1 MKRYILLINIM
12 TVSLS
17 AMAQSNA
24 GGQTN
29 DISIYI
35 VGVLLIAL
43 LAVGIAWWRKRKQCQ
58 ARKEEMQRKIQEME
72 EKLEAAIKEKDEV
85 ELIRNQVTTFFI
97 NSMLEHITQVINP
110 LREIKQRPSLPAN
123 FPNTQSAYRN
133 AVMVKNAGE
142 QMMNIYVERRESDL
156 PLKDIG
162 HYYIEKIINEVN
174 ESVNEMID
182 TTDIIYRCN
191 KFIRPDLKVWV
202 NRDKFIKMLK
212 NILMN
217 AFNHI
222 KFAGMVNITFT
233 EEVSDESSNCIITVS
248 YNTHFKVVKAGEIMG
263 TSHIGEMMGTME
275 LGYDIMEKVIAKGH
289 GNINLK
295 SEEGQTS
302 LTITLPTQKEIFNGD
317 TNVEFNDVD
326 EKKIEEEKPNEGT
339 GDAEKTNSEGLENDV
354 TPSDKG
360 SESNLKGAEKEEE
373 IEENEQKNKNSILII
388 ESRPEIGTY
397 MKVLLSDSYNI
408 NIEND
413 GIEGVEKA
421 MKQMPDLILCDVS
434 LPGKSGFEV
443 CKDIKSDVTT
453 GHIPLILITSEVE
466 DEDIVRG
473 LEMGADDYMAKPFT
487 PSILKAKIR
496 NLINTRKVLRQTY
509 TKLLIQL
516 GAEGGNI
523 GDNSNEG
530 IKDQFIREIV
540 KIIEDNILEQDFSVK
555 KLASQMNMSQ
565 PTLYRKVKQVTN
577 CTIIELI
584 IGVRI
589 RKAAMLLRQNKYSIQ
604 EVAEMVGYNDIS
616 TFRKRFVEI
625 FGTTPSAYA
634 DAKNNS

>member
-1 MKRYILLINIM
+1 
-12 TVSLS
+12 
-17 AMAQSNA
+17 
-24 GGQTN
+24 
-29 DISIYI
+29 
-35 VGVLLIAL
+35 
-43 LAVGIAWWRKRKQCQ
+43 
-58 ARKEEMQRKIQEME
+58 
-72 EKLEAAIKEKDEV
+72 
-85 ELIRNQVTTFFI
+85 
-97 NSMLEHITQVINP
+97 
-110 LREIKQRPSLPAN
+110 
-123 FPNTQSAYRN
+123 
-133 AVMVKNAGE
+133 
-142 QMMNIYVERRESDL
+142 
-156 PLKDIG
+156 
-162 HYYIEKIINEVN
+162 
-174 ESVNEMID
+174 
-182 TTDIIYRCN
+182 
-191 KFIRPDLKVWV
+191 
-202 NRDKFIKMLK
+202 
-212 NILMN
+212 
-217 AFNHI
+217 
-222 KFAGMVNITFT
+222 
-233 EEVSDESSNCIITVS
+233 
-248 YNTHFKVVKAGEIMG
+248 
-263 TSHIGEMMGTME
+263 
-275 LGYDIMEKVIAKGH
+275 
-289 GNINLK
+289 
-295 SEEGQTS
+295 
-302 LTITLPTQKEIFNGD
+302 
-317 TNVEFNDVD
+317 
-326 EKKIEEEKPNEGT
+326 
-339 GDAEKTNSEGLENDV
+339 
-354 TPSDKG
+354 
-360 SESNLKGAEKEEE
+360 
-373 IEENEQKNKNSILII
+373 
-388 ESRPEIGTY
+388 